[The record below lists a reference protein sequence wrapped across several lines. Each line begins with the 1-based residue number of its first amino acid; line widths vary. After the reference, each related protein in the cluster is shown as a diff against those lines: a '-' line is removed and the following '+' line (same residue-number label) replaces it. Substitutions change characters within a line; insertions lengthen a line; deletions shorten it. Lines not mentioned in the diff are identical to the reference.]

1 MLLLSASGEARPP
14 DKTARIG
21 LLDYGAPSPSSDA
34 RWNAFRVRLREL
46 GYVEGRNVAFEVR
59 WASGRVDRLSGLA
72 EELIESKVDVV
83 VTVTTDVAVAVRR
96 ITSSVPIVTATGGD
110 PVAAG
115 LAASLARPGGNVTG
129 VTSLNRNLIGKR
141 LELVKQLLPQAARIA
156 ILQDPDN
163 RATTLSAREAA
174 RAAKPLGIAVPM
186 MAPAREYAEAGGL
199 VSYGTDYPA
208 LFRQAAAY
216 VDRILHGAKPA
227 ELPIEQPVKFE
238 LVINLKTIR
247 ALGLTIPPPVLGRAD
262 EVIQ

>member
-1 MLLLSASGEARPP
+1 
-14 DKTARIG
+14 
-21 LLDYGAPSPSSDA
+21 
-34 RWNAFRVRLREL
+34 
-46 GYVEGRNVAFEVR
+46 VEGRNVAFEVR

-83 VTVTTDVAVAVRR
+83 VTGTTDVAVAVRR

-141 LELVKQLLPQAARIA
+141 LELVKQLLPLPQAARIA

-186 MAPAREYAEAGGL
+186 MAPAQEYAEAGGL

-247 ALGLTIPPPVLGRAD
+247 ALGLTIPPPVLGRAN